1 MLRQGSLLDQDTDR
15 SPISEPRL
23 NDFVDDCIKAAKGQ
37 VLPLVVGLERL
48 KIEMPGFQVMSPFL

>member
-1 MLRQGSLLDQDTDR
+1 MLDKDTDR